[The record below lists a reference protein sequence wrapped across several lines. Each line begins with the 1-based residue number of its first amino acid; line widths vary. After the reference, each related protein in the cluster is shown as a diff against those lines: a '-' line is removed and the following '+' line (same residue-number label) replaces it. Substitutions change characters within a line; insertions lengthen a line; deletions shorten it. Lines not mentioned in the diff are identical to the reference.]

1 MGGRMLGRGAGCVRW
16 LGVFLGV
23 MVAAGG
29 AGEDLAGRLRTKLG
43 EAKFGGAEWGVE
55 VVSLDTGRTVFEEG
69 GGRRMVPGSN
79 AKLFM
84 AALALHELGPD
95 FRIRTSLYGAG
106 KPDGA
111 GVLAG
116 DLILFGRGDPTIMG
130 RDGDGD
136 PLGDLAQQLWDRGVR
151 RVAGDL
157 VGDDSFF
164 DLPGYGAG
172 WEAEDLGFAFG
183 AVPSALSIHGNVVD
197 LRIYPGA
204 AGGPCVVVPEPGLG
218 AVRLENLTTT
228 GGGTAGVRSFRP
240 MGAGAIT
247 VTGSLPLGAA
257 PAQAR
262 VPVQDPALLFAQL
275 LRRALLRRGIQVGGT
290 ARSVHAYQ
298 RPAPLEPDRL
308 TELAH
313 LESPR
318 LEDMLRSTLKAS
330 LNLDAELL
338 YLQAGAARP
347 GPGPNT
353 EGRSAEALRDFL
365 RASGLNPAEVL
376 LEEGSG
382 LSRKDLV
389 TPGAVVGLLALMAR
403 SPGAGAFLDAL
414 PVAGVDG
421 TLRDRMA
428 GTSAQGR
435 VRAKTGTLR
444 YTHTL
449 SGYATTAAGERLA
462 FSFLLNDY
470 QREPKAPPA
479 SAELD
484 ALAILLTEP

>member
-1 MGGRMLGRGAGCVRW
+1 MVRW
-16 LGVFLGV
+16 LGVVLGV
-23 MVAAGG
+23 TLAAGG
-29 AGEDLAGRLRTKLG
+29 AAQDVGARLRAKVG
-43 EAKFGGAEWGVE
+43 EAKFRGAEWGVK
-55 VVSLDTGRTVFEEG
+55 VVSLDSGRTLFDEG

-106 KPDGA
+106 EPDGA
-111 GVLAG
+111 GVLGG
-116 DLILFGRGDPTIMG
+116 DLLLFGRGDPTLMG
-130 RDGDGD
+130 RDGEGD
-136 PLGDLAQQLWDRGVR
+136 PLGDLARQLWDRGVR
-151 RVAGDL
+151 KVAGDV

-183 AVPSALSIHGNVVD
+183 AAPSALCCHGNGVD

-204 AGGPCVVVPEPGLG
+204 PGAPCAVVPLPGPD
-218 AVRLENLTTT
+218 VVKVENLTTT
-228 GGGTAGVRSFRP
+228 AAGPASVRGFRP
-240 MGAGAIT
+240 PGTDRFA
-247 VTGSLPLGAA
+247 VTGSLPPGGA
-257 PAQAR
+257 PALAT
-262 VPVQDPALLFAQL
+262 VPVGDPALLAAQL
-275 LRRALLRRGIQVGGT
+275 LRRALLRQGIQVAG
-290 ARSVHAYQ
+290 APRAVHAYQ
-298 RPAPLEPDRL
+298 RPAPLETGRL
-308 TELAH
+308 AELGH

-318 LEDMLRSTLKAS
+318 LGDLLRATLKAS

-338 YLQAGAARP
+338 FLQAGAARP
-347 GPGPNT
+347 GPGPNS
-353 EGRSAEALRDFL
+353 EGRSAAALKAFL
-365 RASGLNPAEVL
+365 GSAGLDPSEVL

-389 TPGAVVGLLALMAR
+389 TADAVVGLLALMAR
-403 SPGAGAFLDAL
+403 PGQADGAVFMDAL

-449 SGYATTAAGERLA
+449 SGYATSAKGERLA

-470 QREPKAPPA
+470 QREPQAPPA
-479 SAELD
+479 TAELD
-484 ALAILLTEP
+484 ALAVMLTEP